1 MTGPIV
7 VDQQDLLD
15 QLDEFQ
21 FQTAQR
27 DTTPVKSPVFKTP
40 SKRNHLLA
48 APSPSRPVS
57 RTPLRRHLYHEDD
70 GSAAVTPS
78 KYSPF
83 LTPAKYKQSYTPPT
97 ARKNPSGDDGCK
109 TPSTKGDVP
118 VSPSKKPFLV
128 VTPFKNS
135 PFMTPAKY
143 SQESDISTP
152 PSNALRVVTDACSTP
167 RYAHWKLKCCAHMAH
182 CILTK
187 KSLIAFS
194 IQLILEE

>member
-1 MTGPIV
+1 M

-21 FQTAQR
+21 FQTAQK
-27 DTTPVKSPVFKTP
+27 DNPAVTTPVKSPVFKTP

-70 GSAAVTPS
+70 DSAAAVTPS

-97 ARKNPSGDDGCK
+97 ARKNPPRDDVCK
-109 TPSTKGDVP
+109 TPTAKGDVP
-118 VSPSKKPFLV
+118 ISPSKKPFLV

-167 RYAHWKLKCCAHMAH
+167 RYAQWKLKCCAHMQGFFFDF
-182 CILTK
+182 LDTN
-187 KSLIAFS
+187 
-194 IQLILEE
+194 